1 MATSDSELVKKTLA
15 GNTASFGT
23 LVERYKNR
31 VYNIAYRMLNNPEDA
46 EDIAQEVF
54 ISAYKSLHNFDTQ
67 KRFEPWI
74 CRIANN
80 LCIDFLRR
88 RKYQSVSLNENGGY
102 LDEEANVIQI
112 PDKSPGPHK
121 LAENT
126 ELKEIMERTISEL
139 PPKYRIAL
147 MLRYIE
153 DFTYSEIA
161 DALDMSVETIKT
173 HIHRGREM
181 LKKRLRLHLGEGW
194 L

>member
-1 MATSDSELVKKTLA
+1 MATSDSELVINTLE

-31 VYNIAYRMLNNPEDA
+31 VYNIAYRMLNNVEDA
-46 EDIAQEVF
+46 KDISQETF

-67 KRFEPWI
+67 RRFGPWI
-74 CRIANN
+74 FQIANN

-88 RKYQSVSLNENGGY
+88 RKYQSVSLDENGAY
-102 LDEEANVIQI
+102 LDEEDNFIQI
-112 PDKSPGPHK
+112 PDKSPNPHK
-121 LAENT
+121 LVENA
-126 ELKEIMERTISEL
+126 ELKEVMERAISEL
-139 PPKYRIAL
+139 PAKYRIVV

-161 DALDMSVETIKT
+161 DALDISVDTIKT
-173 HIHRGREM
+173 HLHRGREM
-181 LKKRLRLHLGEGW
+181 LKKRLRLKLGEGW